1 MVQGSLVGGCFAGIV
16 HLTAYTFVSPS
27 LLSLP
32 IFAGPESNFM
42 LSMLSV
48 PVTLVATFVITY
60 FLGFEDPA
68 DAEEPA
74 EAADAE

>member
-1 MVQGSLVGGCFAGIV
+1 
-16 HLTAYTFVSPS
+16 
-27 LLSLP
+27 
-32 IFAGPESNFM
+32 M